1 MWPQVNNVLRLKYT
15 DRMKG
20 MSQEGV
26 YVDKNILN
34 SSDLLGEGLK
44 NWVNIDCDNLSI
56 TTAIFTVTTK

>member
-1 MWPQVNNVLRLKYT
+1 MWLQVNNVLWLKYT

-44 NWVNIDCDNLSI
+44 NWINIDLI
-56 TTAIFTVTTK
+56 T